1 MYARLLVFATYF
13 TLSLLIAIIIRD
25 IPGQPHLTANITNF
39 MDMPGVSKFGDPS
52 SFAAGAIDIYH
63 HGWIQPNNL
72 WLIHLWPPG
81 FMLLE
86 GLILKLFGLD
96 ANFIVILS
104 ILSSLLFSIV
114 LMTLRSIIK
123 CSFSEP
129 FATIIPLAP
138 LFFPVV
144 RLFMLQPGGVIFGE
158 SFAISFFALSLL
170 FLVLGIK
177 RDKIALILASGLSL
191 ALSAYFR
198 SQFEIFV
205 ILISVG
211 GLGLYASLTA
221 AKKWYSLN
229 INVQIISHT
238 RKIAT
243 IVLVA
248 NAAMMPW
255 RIHNFVDIQSLSW
268 VQTQQLIFINASQSD
283 EDLIS
288 AGGQWIVDGRG
299 NVACKINPDYCGHA
313 DKRGFY
319 ETLVKN
325 PIAWATLKYE
335 ILPIYWFSSLT
346 TYASPA
352 PEKSLLNW
360 LANLVA
366 ALLTVVNIYWL
377 GKWSRLP
384 NVLPLTVFC
393 GAFYAGNVV
402 IFLLAHYETRYLYAA
417 KILSILFFILLSIIK
432 FEIRKNEF
440 LTTVKKT

>member
-39 MDMPGVSKFGDPS
+39 MNMPGVSKFGDPS
-52 SFAAGAIDIYH
+52 SFAAGAIDIYN
-63 HGWIQPNNL
+63 HGWIQPNNR

-96 ANFIVILS
+96 ANFILILS
-104 ILSSLLFSIV
+104 ILSSLLFAIV
-114 LMTLRSIIK
+114 MMTLRSIIK
-123 CSFSEP
+123 CSLPEP
-129 FATIIPLAP
+129 VATIIPLVP

-144 RLFMLQPGGVIFGE
+144 RLFILEPGGVVFGE

-170 FLVLGIK
+170 LLLLGIK
-177 RDKIALILASGLSL
+177 RDKFELILASGLSL

-198 SQFEIFV
+198 SQFELFV
-205 ILISVG
+205 IFISAS
-211 GLGLYASLTA
+211 GLGLYAFLTA
-221 AKKWYSLN
+221 TKKWYSLN
-229 INVQIISHT
+229 INTQIISQA

-243 IVLVA
+243 VVLVA

-255 RIHNFVDIQSLSW
+255 RIHNFADIQSLSW
-268 VQTQQLIFINASQSD
+268 VQTQQLIFINASHSD

-288 AGGQWIVDGRG
+288 AGAQWIVDGRG
-299 NVACKINPDYCGHA
+299 NVACKINPNYCGHA

-319 ETLVKN
+319 ETLVEN

-335 ILPIYWFSSLT
+335 ILPAYWFSSLT
-346 TYASPA
+346 SYASSS
-352 PEKSLLNW
+352 PEKSLSNW

-366 ALLTVVNIYWL
+366 ALLTVVNIFWL
-377 GKWSRLP
+377 AKWSRLP

-393 GAFYAGNVV
+393 GAFYASNAV
-402 IFLLAHYETRYLYAA
+402 ILLLAHYETRYLYAA
-417 KILSILFFILLSIIK
+417 KILSILFFILLSTIK
-432 FEIRKNEF
+432 VEIRKNEF
-440 LTTVKKT
+440 LRTSKKT